1 VADRKDRNDI
11 NFEKK
16 LLDLLENKRD
26 IHSQIVEER
35 EKIELLNNKE
45 KRTFE
50 EEIELVKKRLDLEI
64 KINKSKE
71 EELLKKRITVKEE
84 LNSNKITEKRTKELK
99 DQLKIIDE
107 QYYLAKEMAEQQELQ
122 NKSIDD
128 VLSTTELWL
137 KATLGISKELSFTQK
152 LISAGGGKNSITG
165 GLDLVVG
172 KVKDVV
178 SLSTV
183 ANSLFNKV
191 VETTLYWGKEFEGV
205 SAEIV
210 GLTGQGRKMA
220 DMAWDASYGMQQMGV
235 DLTKTSE
242 AVKTLTSDLV
252 GFNFLS
258 KKQQTELVQTSGLL
272 QSLGI
277 AAGTS
282 SRMISGMI
290 KTLGYSTGET
300 VALSKKIAAT
310 AIALGKQPGQVA
322 EDFAS
327 VLPDLAGYGSRAVT
341 VFTDLEAIASA
352 TSVSLQSLVGIAK
365 QMDTFE
371 GAATAAGKLNAVL
384 GGGLI
389 NSIDLLTADAPQ
401 KIRMVMEAI
410 ESSGRNWENLD
421 ERFEQRAIAAA
432 AGIQNLDEANRLFR
446 GGLAGY
452 DEAQKKMSELADIN
466 KTLNEAAADA
476 QPIWDDLKRM
486 ASQFAVA
493 AKPVVHVLKEIT
505 SFMVKSIDYLN
516 EVTNGYGTT
525 ALLLGIFALKGFT
538 LIRMFSS
545 LKKVMGATGGVVGKL
560 SSGVAEGAKSV
571 GAAAKGVG
579 EGIYGIAAGIGKSIV
594 TVARGVGKGIAV
606 IGRGIAL
613 AITFIGKAAMSAA
626 PGLLALGGS
635 LISIGAGIAL
645 AVIPFAL
652 LAAAIGY
659 AAGEIGF
666 MVNSLKD
673 LFLSLN
679 PAKVGIISLALVGL
693 TAAVIAFAGG
703 LNVLGMLTASPFF
716 VLGLATFTIA
726 MLGIKEVMDEIG
738 GSKLT
743 TFSVAMQGF
752 DSVLKEIRGLEAEKV
767 KLAIDLAAAGSE
779 YHKAKAESVAGDS
792 FTEAV
797 KALTRTIAGAGG
809 KSGGGTK
816 IEIYLDG
823 KMLESKYVT
832 IKDFNNAVLG
842 T

>member
-1 VADRKDRNDI
+1 VADRSDI
-11 NFEKK
+11 NFEKE

-26 IHSQIVEER
+26 LNSQIVKEQ

-152 LISAGGGKNSITG
+152 LISAGGKNSITG

-183 ANSLFNKV
+183 ANSLFSKV

-205 SAEIV
+205 SAEIA

-258 KKQQTELVQTSGLL
+258 KKQQTELVQTSALL

-282 SRMISGMI
+282 SKMISGMI

-310 AIALGKQPGQVA
+310 AVALGKQPGQVA

-401 KIRMVMEAI
+401 KIRMVMEAV
-410 ESSGRNWENLD
+410 ESSGRNWENLN
-421 ERFEQRAIAAA
+421 RFEQRSIAAA

-476 QPIWDDLKRM
+476 QPIWNDLKLM
-486 ASQFAVA
+486 AFQLAAA

-505 SFMVKSIDYLN
+505 SFMVKSIDYFN
-516 EVTNGYGTT
+516 ELTNGYGAT
-525 ALLLGIFALKGFT
+525 ALVLGIIALKGFS
-538 LIRMFSS
+538 LIRMFFG
-545 LKKVMGATGGVVGKL
+545 LKKVMDVAGGAVGKL

-594 TVARGVGKGIAV
+594 AIARGVGKGIAV

-626 PGLLALGGS
+626 PGLLALGSS